1 VQLFNNCFIHVT
13 QAHRPLLERWL
24 QMTRDPRYR
33 EAQALPYEQR
43 PVQAQHDGW
52 LLIALLES
60 DEFGELP
67 FEYIRVGRHIAQC
80 AGSSGYR
87 PHDRVLDL
95 GRGLPPLIHGLGRK
109 PWDARGEGGFQ
120 RFLLDFAT
128 DVSPYVLAA
137 RRVAREINMA
147 PDWIEPRTRLGAFS
161 RTVTGNHP
169 AMAGLPLASIHGLHL
184 GLRRMM
190 GKAE

>member
-1 VQLFNNCFIHVT
+1 
-13 QAHRPLLERWL
+13 
-24 QMTRDPRYR
+24 MTRDPRYR
-33 EAQALPYEQR
+33 EAQALPYHQR

-60 DEFGELP
+60 DEFGQLP

-95 GRGLPPLIHGLGRK
+95 ARGLPPLIHGLGRK
-109 PWDARGEGGFQ
+109 PWDVRREQSDIQ

-137 RRVAREINMA
+137 RKVARAINMT
-147 PDWIEPRTRLGAFS
+147 PGWIEPRTRLGAIS
-161 RTVTGNHP
+161 RALTGSHP
-169 AMAGLPLASIHGLHL
+169 AIAGLPLASAHALHL

-190 GKAE
+190 GSAE